1 MLSCKSLVSC
11 FQFHWCRMV
20 ISSDLTFCELRLMLL
35 AKSWYM
41 VTQRAPVGIH
51 NLEKSNWPLKTRLN
65 ILVLNPKRWMAI
77 VWYILIIFQPFRI
90 IPAIQS
96 WLYMKVC
103 KNKQLNAQWSS
114 DSPAKVETP
123 TLQTVKACRQ
133 ASPLNPH
140 AAAAQLSLK
149 VAAPYK
155 PTTAARAPSL
165 RPVLFAAGQLPG
177 DTKDSGWQAV
187 LGRQVGWAKWGEG
200 SGGGR
205 PSSSHS
211 LNS

>member
-1 MLSCKSLVSC
+1 
-11 FQFHWCRMV
+11 
-20 ISSDLTFCELRLMLL
+20 
-35 AKSWYM
+35 
-41 VTQRAPVGIH
+41 
-51 NLEKSNWPLKTRLN
+51 
-65 ILVLNPKRWMAI
+65 
-77 VWYILIIFQPFRI
+77 
-90 IPAIQS
+90 
-96 WLYMKVC
+96 MKVC

-177 DTKDSGWQAV
+177 DTKDSGWQA
-187 LGRQVGWAKWGEG
+187 GRLSQVGRGL
-200 SGGGR
+200 GGR
-205 PSSSHS
+205 APAKQPLFEQLAGEFTFHQSSR
-211 LNS
+211 